1 MRQLPPVVVD
11 NLTKLAKQFYGIASN
26 QLFEQRDPHSPIV
39 NAFYEWVRKL
49 NGIINPFDVMEQN
62 ELQASI
68 FIFLFE
74 HNLLFQLIVL
84 GRFDLIQILWREGKL
99 SDQDLFFL
107 NSMLEELIRN
117 NQYYFVAA
125 RNFKMLQPDNLQGLM
140 HLMNASSSVLNFYL
154 YCALDEEYKR
164 QVFKY
169 HVEHAALYEKG
180 LDKYINLTSKIM
192 NDSTLS
198 DKTRKDAQILHEEL
212 QDAKKELSKLKDK
225 KLLYPNNKPN
235 LDAAKKYSI
244 KAQEVF
250 QKWDKKVAVLTDS
263 HTDARKYGAEAV
275 GIKKGTQEA
284 VQAHHKQYEVI
295 FKNFEV
301 RLSQLRQDVTA
312 DKGKIIE
319 ELIKT
324 LWSQIY
330 PYLNKEQ
337 QTRLNGNIT
346 VLKNLRLELANVT
359 DPTAI
364 KQILGQCTK
373 PLQEII
379 AITQTIPQ
387 LGSETTLV
395 KKIHETFAELAK
407 HQVSEQAYAF
417 ADKVNSVPINIKA
430 ELQTIKEEHHS
441 TETEDIAHAQ
451 ESEVIKIS
459 EEFCEKLKEEIP
471 NLENSLEEMKMQEPD
486 EDINSIIIELEDI
499 INQFKSDDYL
509 QIKTTAANKLLENMV
524 KLNKIYSENSPLDN
538 VITTFKTL
546 AHGLEYA
553 TPTPR
558 T

>member
-99 SDQDLFFL
+99 SDKDLFFL
-107 NSMLEELIRN
+107 NSMLEELIRSN
-117 NQYYFVAA
+117 HLHFVAA

-198 DKTRKDAQILHEEL
+198 DKTRKDARILHEEL
-212 QDAKKELSKLKDK
+212 QDVKKEFSKLKDK

-235 LDAAKKYSI
+235 LDAAKKYSL

-250 QKWDKKVAVLTDS
+250 QKLDKKVAVLTDS

-275 GIKKGTQEA
+275 GIKKGTQEEI
-284 VQAHHKQYEVI
+284 QAHHKQYEVI

-430 ELQTIKEEHHS
+430 ELQTIKEERDAAVS
-441 TETEDIAHAQ
+441 IT
-451 ESEVIKIS
+451 SEAVVINIS
-459 EEFCEKLKEEIP
+459 EEFREELKEEIA
-471 NLENSLEEMKMQEPD
+471 K
-486 EDINSIIIELEDI
+486 LEDGLETIKMLGADEI
-499 INQFKSDDYL
+499 ISAIVIEIEDRISQLKIDDFT
-509 QIKTTAANKLLENMV
+509 QIKKTDANFLLEQV
-524 KLNKIYSENSPLDN
+524 DKLYKTYPEESLLGEIMPT
-538 VITTFKTL
+538 IRTL
-546 AHGLEYA
+546 AHGFESSA
-553 TPTPR
+553 PTPGII
-558 T
+558 